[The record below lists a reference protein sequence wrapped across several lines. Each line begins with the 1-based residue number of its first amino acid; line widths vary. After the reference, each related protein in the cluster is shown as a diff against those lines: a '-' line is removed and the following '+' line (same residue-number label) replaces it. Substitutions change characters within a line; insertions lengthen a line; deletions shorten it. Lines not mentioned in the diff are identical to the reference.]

1 MQFINIGSY
10 LMNIKQVA
18 RLLNDIG
25 VETLV
30 TDTSLGPDV
39 DYGVNYYK
47 LLFNNSNNKW
57 EFLYVLHEIR
67 SYRMKTIEK
76 SFNVIAEAI
85 KYYYFIQ
92 LNSYF
97 FNHYVHPF
105 QFNNKDINMRRPSFH
120 LVNLKE
126 SFRRLNVDP
135 SYYSLDG
142 KVKEHSML
150 LEKVN
155 KEESKLYFIGQK
167 EKVVNASL
175 AQENWL
181 IYSAMYRSV
190 YYLYLLDQHYADLLK
205 NEEIGHI
212 FTDEDYKTLFT
223 GVVIESAN

>member
-1 MQFINIGSY
+1 
-10 LMNIKQVA
+10 MNIKQVA

-57 EFLYVLHEIR
+57 EFLYVPHERR
-67 SYRMKTIEK
+67 SSGGEEIIKT
-76 SFNVIAEAI
+76 FDDEASAS
-85 KYYYFIQ
+85 KYYYLIE
-92 LNSYF
+92 LRSYF
-97 FNHYVHPF
+97 RSYYVYPF
-105 QFNNKDINMRRPSFH
+105 QLSNKEINIGEFNFTFE
-120 LVNLKE
+120 NLKE
-126 SFRRLNVDP
+126 AFQRLNINRE
-135 SYYSLDG
+135 YYNFDG
-142 KVKEHSML
+142 KVKEHSMF
-150 LEKVN
+150 LETIN
-155 KEESKLYFIGQK
+155 NEESKLYFIGK
-167 EKVVNASL
+167 NEKVVNASL
-175 AQENWL
+175 TQENWL

-205 NEEIGHI
+205 NKEIGHI